1 LVFLQSSLSPVELLS
16 LPLNSTT
23 SLFPSFIEHTT
34 QRSSGGSLTWQSVRH
49 LTPALCLLHSS
60 LSQPSLDKAWKFFVL
75 LFDLLQFIFK
85 SVEGFFSKSHYV
97 SHWMTSTWFF
107 YLFQT
112 NWPSKM
118 FLKKNWETQKE
129 WIGFRDKITHIY
141 IYIYIYVYI
150 YMYV

>member
-1 LVFLQSSLSPVELLS
+1 MCTDTHSCLHDGVALSVYSLSLTSLLLVFLKSSLSPVELLS

-97 SHWMTSTWFF
+97 SH
-107 YLFQT
+107 
-112 NWPSKM
+112 
-118 FLKKNWETQKE
+118 
-129 WIGFRDKITHIY
+129 
-141 IYIYIYVYI
+141 
-150 YMYV
+150 